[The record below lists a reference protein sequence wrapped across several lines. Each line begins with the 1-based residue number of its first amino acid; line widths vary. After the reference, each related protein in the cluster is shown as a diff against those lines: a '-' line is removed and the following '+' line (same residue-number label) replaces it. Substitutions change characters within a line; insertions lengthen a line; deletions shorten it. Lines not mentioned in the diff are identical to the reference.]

1 MTSRFLID
9 RGTATF
15 SAALVGRVADRW
27 RLLAAGSFPSSVDR
41 EAVLAFVDGR
51 ANGGEPGVA
60 GNGHLDAWRDRER
73 IEAVSIPPKRVALL
87 SSNVRRT
94 PDLETA
100 AERAGWNI
108 RAVVSADRADALA
121 SARALSE
128 LQLDAVVIASGDP
141 PRREERG
148 VLDELV
154 SLADAALGRL
164 PELTIVLVG
173 AAAEHE
179 GRFPHE
185 RVVLAPAPSAGRGP
199 ADVSDLTSALMGI
212 AEEPHGARLAMA
224 RSVATLASMLERTVE
239 LVDVGASGGAWFRA
253 APQSRAANGD
263 LEEDGVA
270 ASSAAPPASVDVD
283 GIEGFVT
290 AAGALVPET
299 IDDDDEVDLD
309 AVIGWSP
316 LRLDRPTHRDRLR
329 DLRAHPWQDA
339 TGEGTLLRI
348 AAVHA
353 AMERIEEQRVAFG
366 GVPSDQM
373 RPPDLLI
380 VSGGAFA
387 VAPPPAVALA
397 VADTIRRPGMTQVAY
412 DHARTLAPLGTLGE
426 TERREMLADLA
437 DDLLLP
443 LGSLLVL
450 TGGRQG
456 RDLGRLTV
464 TSEWATHDPQPL
476 SSGALRVVELPPGAP
491 ASVELEV
498 REGRFGRTRARR
510 VGFEATG
517 GLGGLFIDTRGVPL
531 RLPPRTERRREV
543 VAQWQRSLWPGAE

>member
-15 SAALVGRVADRW
+15 SATLVARVPDRW
-27 RLLAAGSFPSSVDR
+27 RLLASGSFPSSVDR

-73 IEAVSIPPKRVALL
+73 IEAVSIPPRRVALV
-87 SSNVRRT
+87 SSNARRT

-121 SARALSE
+121 SARALAE

-141 PRREERG
+141 PGREERG
-148 VLDELV
+148 ALGELV
-154 SLADAALGRL
+154 SLAVAALERL

-185 RVVLAPAPSAGRGP
+185 RVVLAPAPSTGRGA
-199 ADVSDLTSALMGI
+199 ADGSELTSALMGI

-224 RSVATLASMLERTVE
+224 RSVASLASMLERTVE
-239 LVDVGASGGAWFRA
+239 LVEVGASGGAWFRA
-253 APQSRAANGD
+253 APDAETAGP
-263 LEEDGVA
+263 EDDSVDAPSTA
-270 ASSAAPPASVDVD
+270 ASGSADVD

-339 TGEGTLLRI
+339 TGEGTLLRV

-353 AMERIEEQRVAFG
+353 AMERIEQQRVAFG
-366 GVPSDQM
+366 GVPSEQM
-373 RPPDLLI
+373 RPPDLLV

-387 VAPPPAVALA
+387 VAPAPAVALA

-412 DHARTLAPLGTLGE
+412 DHARALAPLGTLGE
-426 TERREMLADLA
+426 AERREMLADLA

-464 TSEWATHDPQPL
+464 TSDWATHDPQPL